1 MGANAAIETAAE
13 FVNALL
19 DAKHSRANGL
29 ENLSGDTVKSIF
41 QKVQDARHARATQT
55 IVAAHDL
62 QALNAYEQPLLSTL
76 VWRLLM
82 PLAGS
87 HNFFRELS
95 NGIVGASRLKYLD
108 LPKRSR
114 LIPYTHELPA
124 KPTSLATKRIIW
136 AIFSAVMISMIYTAN
151 SAMNITPEELQSW
164 GTITPIKRV
173 WTGDATSDG
182 ILNLLA
188 SLISFPVVDT
198 EIAARLHLVYFL
210 THMLSPMLIWT
221 VEGYR
226 IGRSGSLLSLPVIF
240 MAGMQLQ
247 GICKFAPL
255 WALLCAAQSEQS
267 SVDRAIRVTTARALV
282 PALVLGFLVPTA
294 LMFGP
299 TPNQSRWQDWVAL
312 FQVTPPLV
320 SILIMIFDHTM
331 RLWNR
336 LTQPTPKDSDKHPE
350 WYSTADVPL
359 LKTAYAVVAVI
370 QATVHL
376 VSIAYALSHPD
387 LSISAVFFNL
397 PHPFRL
403 DWNLSLAETVFAILR
418 YDMLLT
424 HVAIAMHNLYN
435 IWELRGQG
443 YISSARALQA
453 AVLVV
458 LGQVAVGSGATW
470 ALLWTWREDAITG
483 VSIMHN
489 KHE

>member
-13 FVNALL
+13 FSNALL
-19 DAKHSRANGL
+19 DMKHSRADGL
-29 ENLSGDTVKSIF
+29 NDLPTESVKAIF

-55 IVAAHDL
+55 IVASHEL

-82 PLAGS
+82 PLAGN

-95 NGIVGASRLKYLD
+95 NGIVGASRLKHLD

-114 LIPYTHELPA
+114 LIPYTHELSA
-124 KPTSLATKRIIW
+124 KPINPTLKRIFW
-136 AIFSAVMISMIYTAN
+136 VIFSAAMVGVILTAN
-151 SAMNITPEELQSW
+151 SAMNITPDELQSW
-164 GTITPIKRV
+164 GTIEPIKRV
-173 WTGDATSDG
+173 WTGEATSDG
-182 ILNLLA
+182 ILNLLT
-188 SLISFPVVDT
+188 SLISFPVIDAGL
-198 EIAARLHLVYFL
+198 AARLHLIYFL

-226 IGRSGSLLSLPVIF
+226 IGRTGSLMSLPVVF

-255 WALLCAAQSEQS
+255 WALLSAAQSEQS
-267 SVDRAIRVTTARALV
+267 PVDRSMRATTARALL

-299 TPNQSRWQDWVAL
+299 TPDKRRWQDWVML
-312 FQVTPPLV
+312 FQLTPPLV
-320 SILIMIFDHTM
+320 SLLIMVFDHTM
-331 RLWNR
+331 RLWDR
-336 LTQPTPKDSDKHPE
+336 FTKPTPKDSDKHPE
-350 WYSTADVPL
+350 WYSTADVPV
-359 LKTAYAVVAVI
+359 LKTAYAVVAVV

-376 VSIAYALSHPD
+376 VSVVYAVTHPD
-387 LSISAVFFNL
+387 LSLSAVFFNL

-403 DWNLSLAETVFAILR
+403 DWNLSLAETIFAILR

-424 HVAIAMHNLYN
+424 HVAVALHNLYN
-435 IWELRGQG
+435 VWELRGQG
-443 YISSARALQA
+443 YISSAYALRAA
-453 AVLVV
+453 ALVV

-470 ALLWTWREDAITG
+470 AILWSWREDVVTS
-483 VSIMHN
+483 VSVVHN
-489 KHE
+489 TAE